1 MDYSIESSNN
11 NSSAISG
18 SFLTIEQSNK
28 ITKAVSFIP
37 VKGML
42 YDWEGYFIG
51 QIGLTDS
58 QNDTLRQKVR
68 KSQKT
73 FPLLTSKWDELRS
86 GSDED
91 FLAYVRNHSNQFHNL
106 HQNNILLALVTEAG
120 KKAGLLIVNLTKVVE
135 NAKGER
141 VTD

>member
-1 MDYSIESSNN
+1 MDYSVESSNN

-18 SFLTIEQSNK
+18 SFLTMEQSNK

-37 VKGML
+37 VSGML
-42 YDWEGYFIG
+42 YDWKGYFIG
-51 QIGLTDS
+51 QIGLTDV